1 MRGRA
6 VDKAL
11 RNGPLTHGQREA
23 VELIL
28 TAPDRVGGLQGY
40 AGTGK
45 TRMLKRARALLEK
58 RGYDVKGLA
67 PSRTRSLNP
76 SRNAGLLKGIVV
88 SSLMGAHI
96 LVLNDRAL

>member
-28 TAPDRVGGLQGY
+28 TDPDRVVGEGY